1 MHLNIKNHEA
11 HALARQLAQASGKNL
26 TEVVTEALRVELA
39 RAQNAPSMAQALMRI
54 SKDSAG
60 RFKSP
65 LDTIDHGALLYDDK
79 GLPR

>member
-11 HALARQLAQASGKNL
+11 HALARQLAKASGKSL
-26 TEVVTEALRVELA
+26 TEVVTQALRLELA
-39 RAQNAPSMAQALMRI
+39 RSRNAQTMTQALMQI

-60 RFKSP
+60 RFKPP
-65 LDTIDHGALLYDDK
+65 LDTLDHAALLYDDK

>member
-11 HALARQLAQASGKNL
+11 HALARQLAKASGKSL
-26 TEVVTEALRVELA
+26 TEVVTYALRLELA
-39 RAQNAPSMAQALMRI
+39 RSRNAQTMTQALMQI

-60 RFKSP
+60 RFKPP
-65 LDTIDHGALLYDDK
+65 LDTLDHAALLYDDK

>member
-11 HALARQLAQASGKNL
+11 HALARQLATASGKSL
-26 TEVVTEALRVELA
+26 TEVVTQALRLELA
-39 RAQNAPSMAQALMRI
+39 RSRNAQTMTQALMQI

-60 RFKSP
+60 RFTSP
-65 LDTIDHGALLYDDK
+65 LDTRDHAALLYDDK

>member
-11 HALARQLAQASGKNL
+11 HALARQLAKASGKSL
-26 TEVVTEALRVELA
+26 TEVVTHALRLELA
-39 RAQNAPSMAQALMRI
+39 RSRNAQTMTQALMQI

-60 RFKSP
+60 RFKPP
-65 LDTIDHGALLYDDK
+65 LDTLDHAALLYDDK

>member
-11 HALARQLAQASGKNL
+11 HALARQLAKASGKSL
-26 TEVVTEALRVELA
+26 TEVVTHALRLELA
-39 RAQNAPSMAQALMRI
+39 RSHNAQTMTQALMQI

-60 RFKSP
+60 RFKPP
-65 LDTIDHGALLYDDK
+65 LDTLDHAALLYDDK